1 LSPRR
6 GESRRPHLRSPSTG
20 VTAVELLAT
29 VAVTAVVAAVL
40 ASAYHTHAVR
50 AQVAAAIA
58 QTAATRARI
67 EEAYEKNG
75 EPPNDRRRAGL
86 ATDPSSDTSGVVS
99 AIEVDNARIDVSF
112 GDAADPAIR
121 GGFLSLTPYE
131 TAGRE
136 VVWICGNK
144 VAGVGLKP
152 LGFAAGTVQAVQ
164 RVAGIEPRYL
174 PTGCR

>member
-6 GESRRPHLRSPSTG
+6 RVTARPHVRSHCTG

-40 ASAYHTHAVR
+40 ASAYRTHVVR

-58 QTAATRARI
+58 QTAATRARV
-67 EEAYEKNG
+67 EEAYAKNG
-75 EPPNDRRRAGL
+75 EPPIDRRPAGL
-86 ATDPSSDTSGVVS
+86 AADPSSGTSGVVS
-99 AIEVDNARIDVSF
+99 AIEVDNGRIDISF

-136 VVWICGNK
+136 VVWVCGNK
-144 VAGVGLKP
+144 VAGAGLKP
-152 LGFAAGTVQAVQ
+152 LGFAGGSVQAVQ